1 MWIMGRD
8 DIYRDRG
15 WLCFFSLFIYVC
27 VSGGGV
33 CVRGDYESVNSI
45 KFFILSLCVMR
56 EIEGWI
62 DKYRRVR
69 F

>member
-1 MWIMGRD
+1 MF
-8 DIYRDRG
+8 
-15 WLCFFSLFIYVC
+15 LSLFIYVC

-56 EIEGWI
+56 ESEGWI